1 MITVTKYGRKGCRP
15 CLILSN
21 YLNEIDFDAHKAKLV
36 ERDTD
41 EMTEEEITRAKI
53 GGLPT
58 ITFSR
63 NGVEITR
70 FTGLRGTDEIIDAI
84 NVAKEAR

>member
-1 MITVTKYGRKGCRP
+1 MIEILKFSRKTCVPCRV
-15 CLILSN
+15 LSN
-21 YLNEIDFDAHKAKLV
+21 YLGEIDLAEHNATLTEIDVDDEPTAIDTYKLNGV
-36 ERDTD
+36 
-41 EMTEEEITRAKI
+41 
-53 GGLPT
+53 PT
-58 ITFSR
+58 MIFRR